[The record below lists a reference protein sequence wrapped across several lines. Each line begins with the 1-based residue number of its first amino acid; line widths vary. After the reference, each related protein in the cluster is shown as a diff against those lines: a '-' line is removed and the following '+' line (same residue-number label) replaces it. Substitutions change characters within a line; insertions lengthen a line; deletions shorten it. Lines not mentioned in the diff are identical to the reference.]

1 VASTTVLREVS
12 VSVLGRW
19 RDEPDFEHSA
29 IALIA
34 AAEWVE
40 VLDELLVK
48 LDEPVAEVV
57 AAAAVPWWR

>member
-1 VASTTVLREVS
+1 MAV
-12 VSVLGRW
+12 
-19 RDEPDFEHSA
+19 
-29 IALIA
+29 IA

-40 VLDELLVK
+40 VLDELLVR